1 MDFRL
6 NSELNKWIEKSDL
19 FSGGFDVISLAGAS
33 KDLADGG
40 EEVKNNFLKHIGVS
54 VELHKAEKAIICHHG
69 DCGAYAKSYQFKTP
83 AEEKEK
89 QVEDMKKSRN
99 AIGKKYPK
107 VKIILLWAELK
118 DGAGRQIEFE
128 ILK

>member
-33 KDLADGG
+33 KDIVDGG

-54 VELHKAEKAIICHHG
+54 VELHRAEKAIICHHS

-89 QVEDMKKSRN
+89 QVEDMKKSRT
-99 AIGKKYPK
+99 AIGEKYPAL
-107 VKIILLWAELK
+107 KIILLWAELK
-118 DGAGRQIEFE
+118 DSTGKQIKFE
-128 ILK
+128 TIE